1 MIPPGHLHCVGSPGA
16 IASGENPQDPDE
28 IKAQQEEAE
37 KSDGEAC
44 EACESGADQKKGM
57 TDEEAL
63 ALYKAGKDPFAAPS
77 LTDSPDLVDEASG

>member
-16 IASGENPQDPDE
+16 IASGENPQDPEE

-44 EACESGADQKKGM
+44 PASESGANQKKGM
-57 TDEEAL
+57 SDEEAL

-77 LTDSPDLVDEASG
+77 LTDPPGEDAEASG